1 MSTGVEVVN
10 NELVSVIR
18 GKASLVGEEG
28 ENSQKDE
35 GVGALQQTSIEL
47 SMHREYRI
55 PQRPDVQIER
65 TVWIHRSR

>member
-1 MSTGVEVVN
+1 MEVVN

-28 ENSQKDE
+28 GNSQKDDDR
-35 GVGALQQTSIEL
+35 VISHQANIEF
-47 SMHREYRI
+47 SMHREYSI